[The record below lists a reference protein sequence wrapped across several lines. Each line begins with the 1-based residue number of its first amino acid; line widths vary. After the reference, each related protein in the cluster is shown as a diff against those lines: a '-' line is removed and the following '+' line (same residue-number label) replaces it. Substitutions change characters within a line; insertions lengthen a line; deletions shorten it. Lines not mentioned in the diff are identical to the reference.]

1 MENIFLGIGSN
12 MDDPVKKC
20 LELISLLKRQ
30 ADITLKESSSFY
42 RTEPVGYKEQDW
54 FINLVVRVSSGLR
67 PEKLLIR
74 CKEMEK
80 DMGRK
85 KSSIPGGPRA
95 MDIDILFYDRL
106 ILDTEELTIPHPG
119 LHLRKFVL
127 LPLNEINKDFIHPVL
142 NKSVSELLSEL
153 KDNLVVEKLMVI

>member
-12 MDDPVKKC
+12 TDGPLKKC
-20 LELISLLKRQ
+20 LELISLLKKQ
-30 ADITLKESSSFY
+30 DDITMRNASSFY

-54 FINLVVRVSSGLR
+54 FINLVVRVSSQLR
-67 PEKLLIR
+67 PQELLAR

-80 DMGRK
+80 NLGRI
-85 KSSIPGGPRA
+85 KSSVPWGPRA

-106 ILDTEELTIPHPG
+106 VLESEKLTIPHPE

-127 LPLNEINKDFIHPVL
+127 MPLNEINKDFIHPVL
-142 NKSVSELLSEL
+142 NKSVSWLLEELE
-153 KDNLVVEKLMVI
+153 DNSVVEKVEAV

>member
-12 MDDPVKKC
+12 MDNPSKKC

-54 FINLVVRVSSGLR
+54 FINLVVRVSSELR
-67 PEKLLIR
+67 PKELLTK

-80 DMGRK
+80 NLGRK
-85 KSSIPGGPRA
+85 KSSILWGPRA

-106 ILDTEELTIPHPG
+106 VIATEELTIPHPG

-142 NKSVSELLSEL
+142 NKSVSELLEESED
-153 KDNLVVEKLMVI
+153 KEVVKKYG

>member
-1 MENIFLGIGSN
+1 
-12 MDDPVKKC
+12 MDDPSKKC
-20 LELISLLKRQ
+20 LEFISLLKRQ

>member
-1 MENIFLGIGSN
+1 
-12 MDDPVKKC
+12 
-20 LELISLLKRQ
+20 
-30 ADITLKESSSFY
+30 
-42 RTEPVGYKEQDW
+42 
-54 FINLVVRVSSGLR
+54 
-67 PEKLLIR
+67 
-74 CKEMEK
+74 
-80 DMGRK
+80 MGRK

>member
-12 MDDPVKKC
+12 MDDPSKKC